1 MKDILEILNVLYG
14 NDYADLLPGR
24 MKTLIGGIT
33 MRDMLE
39 LTDEEIKT
47 LISFY
52 RFVLYCIALYC
63 MVLCCIVLCCVV
75 LYCIGL
81 YCIVLYCIVLYCIVL
96 YCLVLYCI
104 M

>member
-52 RFVLYCIALYC
+52 RSAP
-63 MVLCCIVLCCVV
+63 
-75 LYCIGL
+75 
-81 YCIVLYCIVLYCIVL
+81 
-96 YCLVLYCI
+96 
-104 M
+104 